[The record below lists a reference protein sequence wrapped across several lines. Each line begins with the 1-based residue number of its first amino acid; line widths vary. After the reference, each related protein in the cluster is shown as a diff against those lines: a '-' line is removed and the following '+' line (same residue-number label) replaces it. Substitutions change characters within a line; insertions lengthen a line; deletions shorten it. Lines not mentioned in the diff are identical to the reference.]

1 MTAVHE
7 QIETRLPIDAAFAY
21 VADFGQQAEWDP
33 GTETSVALDDGPV
46 RVGSR
51 YRLDVHIGPRTA
63 PMEYLITVLDTP
75 HRVVLVGT
83 GSGVTSTDDIR
94 FEPTASGGTRVD
106 YRADIEL
113 SGVLGLIQ
121 PLLGGAFRNLGR
133 RAADGMRRELDAR
146 AGASLPGDRA

>member
-1 MTAVHE
+1 MTAIRE
-7 QIETRLPIDAAFAY
+7 QIETRLPIDATFAY
-21 VADFGQQAEWDP
+21 VADFDHQAEWDP

-51 YRLDVHIGPRTA
+51 YRLDVRIGPRTA
-63 PMEYLITVLDTP
+63 PMEYVITVLDAP
-75 HRVVLVGT
+75 RRVVLVGT

-94 FEPTASGGTRVD
+94 FEATPTGGTRVD
-106 YRADIEL
+106 YGADIQL
-113 SGVLGLIQ
+113 SGVLGLVQ

-146 AGASLPGDRA
+146 AGASLPGGTA